1 VSCSNAGSIQ
11 SFARLPKRAIK
22 TPQAIPN
29 LARRE
34 EMMKRF
40 QISPHF
46 KSGLHLPKG
55 GSSATLVKRR
65 RQNSGSTR
73 DRILKAAYEEF
84 AYYGFAGARV
94 DRINSRA
101 KANQRMLYHLFGSKE
116 QLYQAV
122 LLEAYTNIR
131 SKEAALDIEHLGPIE
146 GIVALFDFTFDHF
159 AENPQFIWL
168 LTNENLMRGKFVL
181 STTAVTDLTSPLR
194 SSLERLVKDGVA
206 AGILSPGTDPVQ
218 IYVTIASLSWFH
230 LSNAYTLSAMFGRD
244 LTSAKWRAAR
254 KEVAR
259 KVLLA
264 YLSGGRNKATV
275 KRTEN
280 GIQRSKSRPGHTSAR
295 KTARPPGDRPGGP

>member
-1 VSCSNAGSIQ
+1 
-11 SFARLPKRAIK
+11 
-22 TPQAIPN
+22 
-29 LARRE
+29 
-34 EMMKRF
+34 MKRPKNLP
-40 QISPHF
+40 QL
-46 KSGLHLPKG
+46 KSSLRPAEVQPSAGLAKVH
-55 GSSATLVKRR
+55 RR
-65 RQNSGSTR
+65 NSRSTR
-73 DRILKAAYEEF
+73 ERILKAAYEEF
-84 AYYGFAGARV
+84 AHYGFAGARV

-101 KANQRMLYHLFGSKE
+101 KANQRMIYHFFGSKE

-181 STTAVTDLTSPLR
+181 STNAVTDLTSPLR
-194 SSLERLVKDGVA
+194 SSLERLVKEGVA
-206 AGILSPGTDPVQ
+206 TGILSPSADAVQ

-244 LTSAKWRAAR
+244 LTAAKWRAKR

-259 KVLLA
+259 NVLLA
-264 YLSGGRNKATV
+264 YLLDRQNRAAGKASA
-275 KRTEN
+275 N
-280 GIQRSKSRPGHTSAR
+280 GAPRSRSRPGETAVRRLVRSA
-295 KTARPPGDRPGGP
+295 ADRAGGP